1 MKQLIIIFL
10 LIAGALA
17 VSAQEEITVT
27 LQERPSSK
35 GLQPAFEVEIP
46 QAKENDAI
54 NILQKTLAPRGLFRI
69 FSKNPRLVQVKDE
82 WIMRDVEVNKISIK
96 PLNVYAQVSSFP
108 ERIFVKIFFQEEDQE
123 FIGSSESKSAKTEDA
138 SRFVREYGVEV
149 YRNAVE
155 AELRIEQ
162 DILSSLEQD
171 LRKMGRK
178 NSSTDR
184 KISNMKSDNADMR
197 NEIRE
202 YEMRMERKQTFNA
215 QGEGATIILDQ
226 NEVDAKQLRKD
237 IRSNQSKINR
247 NERRI
252 SKFERQGNRNLRDQG
267 DLMNQIDR
275 QKIVVNVVETKL
287 SKIK

>member
-10 LIAGALA
+10 LLAGALA
-17 VSAQEEITVT
+17 ISAQEEIKVT
-27 LQERPSSK
+27 LQERPSSQ

-46 QAKENDAI
+46 QAKDNDAI
-54 NILQKTLAPRGLFRI
+54 NILQKTLAPRGVFSIFR
-69 FSKNPRLVQVKDE
+69 KNPKLEQVKDE
-82 WIMRDVEVNKISIK
+82 WIMNDVELNKISNK

-108 ERIFVKIFFQEEDQE
+108 ERIFVKIFFQEDQT
-123 FIGSSESKSAKTEDA
+123 FIGSSEKVSAKTEDA
-138 SRFVREYGVEV
+138 RRFVRDYAVEV

-155 AELRIEQ
+155 TELRYEQ
-162 DILSSLEQD
+162 DILRSLEQD
-171 LRKMGRK
+171 LIKMGRK
-178 NSSTDR
+178 NSSNDR
-184 KISNMKSDNADMR
+184 KISNMKSDNSDMR

-226 NEVDAKQLRKD
+226 NEVDAKQLQKD
-237 IRSNQSKINR
+237 IRSNQKKINR

-267 DLMNQIDR
+267 DLMNQIDL
-275 QKIVVNVVETKL
+275 QKIVVIEVETKL

>member
-1 MKQLIIIFL
+1 MKKLITIFFL
-10 LIAGALA
+10 LAGALA
-17 VSAQEEITVT
+17 ISAQEEITVN
-27 LQERPSSK
+27 LQERPSSQ

-54 NILQKTLAPRGLFRI
+54 NILQKTLAPSGILNI
-69 FSKNPRLVQVKDE
+69 FSKKPRLVQVKDE
-82 WIMRDVEVNKISIK
+82 WIMNDVELNKISNK

-108 ERIFVKIFFQEEDQE
+108 ERIYVKIFFQEDQT
-123 FIGSSESKSAKTEDA
+123 FIGSSEPMSAKTEDA
-138 SRFVREYGVEV
+138 RRFVRDYAVEV

-155 AELRIEQ
+155 SELRYEQ
-162 DILSSLEQD
+162 GILRSLEQD
-171 LRKMGRK
+171 LSKMGRK
-178 NSSTDR
+178 NSSNDR
-184 KISNMKSDNADMR
+184 KISNMKSDNADMK

-226 NEVDAKQLRKD
+226 NEVDAKQLQKD

-252 SKFERQGNRNLRDQG
+252 SKFERQGNRNLREQG
-267 DLMNQIDR
+267 DLMNQIDL
-275 QKIVVNVVETKL
+275 QKIKVNEVETKL